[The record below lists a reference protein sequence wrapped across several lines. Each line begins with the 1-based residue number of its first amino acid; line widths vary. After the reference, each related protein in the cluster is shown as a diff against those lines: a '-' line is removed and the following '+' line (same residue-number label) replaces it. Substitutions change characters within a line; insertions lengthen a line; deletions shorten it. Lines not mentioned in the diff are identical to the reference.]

1 MDRKSLVILDA
12 GGGTAIQSP
21 TGGRG
26 KIKVGVV
33 DTAGSLTIYE
43 SLRPAGDPGGPL
55 LHQHLFDSFRL
66 YPRWDDPHRPS
77 QRPRRWPHAD
87 RLLAGRD

>member
-26 KIKVGVV
+26 WIKVGVE
-33 DTAGSLTIYE
+33 DPAGSLTIFE

-55 LHQHLFDSFRL
+55 
-66 YPRWDDPHRPS
+66 
-77 QRPRRWPHAD
+77 
-87 RLLAGRD
+87 